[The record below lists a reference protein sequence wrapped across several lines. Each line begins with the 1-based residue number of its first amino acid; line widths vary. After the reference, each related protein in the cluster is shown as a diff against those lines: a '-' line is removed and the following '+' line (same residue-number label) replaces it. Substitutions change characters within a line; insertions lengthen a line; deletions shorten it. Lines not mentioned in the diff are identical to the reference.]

1 MTTRNSIMRI
11 ASLPA
16 YFNDAR
22 EAFGVVMIVIVA
34 VVAPVLVLLV
44 LGRVLHRLERGLVW
58 VAGRR

>member
-1 MTTRNSIMRI
+1 MRI

-16 YFNDAR
+16 HFNDAR